1 MSYPGTPSSF
11 DASHPE
17 LVASLPPETLAVVH
31 AELAAELRRRR
42 REPAESARRRRKI
55 AAAYKR
61 LRPDAYRLDVD
72 KRLAALARIAREAV
86 QADPATAR
94 EKLLERAAAISG
106 ADGGG
111 GPTIRQRP
119 AGVFSFPAFPAR
131 FRDALRE
138 EIAHFEA
145 SLPAIGVPVARPNTM
160 NENGVLLAEIPGMC
174 EGVVDPLVRE
184 YVAPLSAAL
193 YGDEYYGGG
202 GGGKKTSLKTAVS
215 SSSDGAADLD
225 HHRAFTVAYGP
236 GDRDVDLAR
245 HWDDAEVTINVN
257 LGGAFEGGELVFGE
271 VVSNETKRRLASASA
286 SGGGGGG
293 GGGGEGGEDE
303 RPVVVPSGGSPPT
316 AVRHRAGVAVLHRG
330 AHSHEAAPTESGTRV
345 NLVVWC
351 RSSRRRREACAM
363 CGRDKSDVSAVG
375 KNRERPGMN
384 RSTNSRRNPS
394 AARVAATAPPKK
406 KYQTPPPRDPSGGV
420 SRVPNLN
427 P

>member
-1 MSYPGTPSSF
+1 VSYPGTPSSF

-42 REPAESARRRRKI
+42 REPAESERRRRKI
-55 AAAYKR
+55 AAEYRR

-72 KRLAALARIAREAV
+72 ERLAALARIAREALR
-86 QADPATAR
+86 ADPATAR
-94 EKLLERAAAISG
+94 EKLLERAAAIG
-106 ADGGG
+106 ADGG

-160 NENGVLLAEIPGMC
+160 NENGVLLAELPGMC

-193 YGDEYYGGG
+193 YGDAYYGGG
-202 GGGKKTSLKTAVS
+202 GGGKKTCKTV

-271 VVSNETKRRLASASA
+271 VVSDETKRRLASASA

-293 GGGGEGGEDE
+293 GGEEEEEEEDE
-303 RPVVVPSGGSPPT
+303 RPVVVAPGGSGGSPPT

-363 CGRDKSDVSAVG
+363 CGRDKSESALGV
-375 KNRERPGMN
+375 RAR
-384 RSTNSRRNPS
+384 RDRTRASRNE
-394 AARVAATAPPKK
+394 
-406 KYQTPPPRDPSGGV
+406 
-420 SRVPNLN
+420 
-427 P
+427 